1 MFRTDHDKALIAR
14 TGAWVLA
21 RLRWDWYWDMV
32 LTDDDEAFA
41 RPGDG
46 DVDLVVVDDEAEVV
60 LEPALWR
67 VLVDLIARQRA
78 HRAQDDEIPL
88 VTCSG
93 RRTTHGETK
102 NPCLKLIFSS

>member
-1 MFRTDHDKALIAR
+1 
-14 TGAWVLA
+14 
-21 RLRWDWYWDMV
+21 MV

-60 LEPALWR
+60 LEPALR
-67 VLVDLIARQRA
+67 RMLVDLIARQRA
-78 HRAQDDEIPL
+78 YRAQNDEIPF
-88 VTCSG
+88 VTCSR

-102 NPCLKLIFSS
+102 NPCSKLISSSYM